1 MIKVARVLPS
11 IKRIPFKEIY
21 HAKNYRVFRKRQSTY
36 PTYTLTIKFEHPVIN
51 AVAENHQGTIIFCFK
66 DLRQYRLTCHF
77 TGTTPNK
84 PNKLSQYLLTSNFC
98 LPEIANRKI
107 KMYSLAF
114 LPVLKDF
121 DLKIPPWANNL
132 SAAGS

>member
-1 MIKVARVLPS
+1 MIKVACISPS
-11 IKRIPFKEIY
+11 NTGFHTKKLSRQ
-21 HAKNYRVFRKRQSTY
+21 KNYRVFRKRQSTY